1 QRITF
6 FKMYKAKSMR
16 PLKRLFVYKILIHML
31 CRSCGQELDPI
42 RACAMCKET
51 VQWKCFT
58 CNKEGDTS
66 IHVHAGTLSASLP
79 SGISDE

>member
-1 QRITF
+1 
-6 FKMYKAKSMR
+6 MR
-16 PLKRLFVYKILIHML
+16 LLKRLLVQTITIHML

-66 IHVHAGTLSASLP
+66 IHVHAGTISVSLP
-79 SGISDE
+79 NGRISEA

>member
-1 QRITF
+1 
-6 FKMYKAKSMR
+6 MR
-16 PLKRLFVYKILIHML
+16 LLKRLLVQTIMIHML

-66 IHVHAGTLSASLP
+66 IHVHAGTISVSLP
-79 SGISDE
+79 NGRISEA